1 VAQCIQMKYQRARKL
16 KTRVD
21 RRQGSVLILA
31 IGLAF
36 IVILLILFSFRLAE
50 FLLKYTNNQ
59 TLTEAT
65 ALRVAMILN
74 ENDNAGKMNNLVVQ
88 SRELLFDSRA
98 AYHATLDANHFF
110 LEPLARQLL
119 DQSRRGAWSVDQ
131 CRQKLIAAQ
140 LNKIQTLAMTDA
152 ELATRNAKVVSVD
165 VGHMKD
171 LRSNVYDDSADE
183 LQEYDARKSWV
194 DAKTQRFNGNI
205 NAKLRDED
213 EEQNFKISP
222 LRIPVNNKVEQ
233 ASLARVQD
241 FISTATIV
249 SKGEPT
255 KVFCD
260 QMPCAIS
267 IRITYPVDQFHNFNE
282 PNVAIPA
289 TAITTGAQPMP

>member
-1 VAQCIQMKYQRARKL
+1 MKYQLSRKS
-16 KTRVD
+16 KIRVA
-21 RRQGSVLILA
+21 RRQGSIIILA

-36 IVILLILFSFRLAE
+36 IVILLILFSFKMAE

-152 ELATRNAKVVSVD
+152 ELATRNAKVVALD

-183 LQEYDARKSWV
+183 LQEYDARKSWI
-194 DAKTQRFNGNI
+194 DPKTQRFNGNI
-205 NAKLRDED
+205 NAKLRDDD

-233 ASLARVQD
+233 ANLARMQD
-241 FISTATIV
+241 FIRTATII
-249 SKGEPT
+249 SDGKPI
-255 KVFCD
+255 KYFCD

-267 IRITYPVDQFHNFNE
+267 IKITYPVDQFHNFNDS
-282 PNVAIPA
+282 NVAIPA